1 MLDKDPWLQ
10 RYRPA
15 IGNGGRL
22 VCFPHAGGAASY
34 FFSLA
39 KALLSELDVFGVQ
52 YPGRQE
58 RRSERLVETIA
69 ELADRATE
77 SLARH
82 ADRPVALFGHSMG
95 AIVAF
100 EVARRVEAEGRLRLL
115 GVIASG
121 RRAPSV
127 SDPQAVHQRDDREIL
142 TEIRDLGGTES
153 PLLHDPDVVQMILPV
168 LRSDYKAIENYGT
181 SSSVLSSPIRAYIG
195 DRDPRVDIDQA
206 ERWRHHTTAGFRLR
220 MFPGN
225 HFYLRSQIPRLKDAI
240 DADITEFTTYAE
252 DSVEAAARGIC

>member
-15 IGNGGRL
+15 IGNGARL

-39 KALLSELDVFGVQ
+39 KALPSELDVFCVQ

-82 ADRPVALFGHSMG
+82 ADRSVALFGHSMG

-153 PLLHDPDVVQMILPV
+153 PLLYDPDVVQMILPL

-181 SSSVLSSPIRAYIG
+181 SSSVLSSPIRAYVG

-252 DSVEAAARGIC
+252 DSVEAARGIC